1 MAPRNFIKLEED
13 QIKFENK
20 SSAERNSLKFEW
32 IPPTNISDKAIRG
45 CFKGYRIK
53 WLLINHFQFSDKNF
67 ESPTQMFQ
75 TTDFLFYN
83 GCMEIRS
90 ANIMNSDRSTNKILE
105 QIGKGGIN
113 KYQSRNVRAA
123 KEIIYI
129 TGFDPVS
136 IWLPG
141 IPRMTKISITVSIIN
156 NNFEGPLS
164 NMIEFTTPEG
174 GFILFNNF
182 FIF

>member
-1 MAPRNFIKLEED
+1 MRFLGPLVAPRNFIKLEED

-90 ANIMNSDRSTNKILE
+90 A
-105 QIGKGGIN
+105 
-113 KYQSRNVRAA
+113 KYQSRNLRAA